1 MKTFFTILAC
11 VSLMMLTSCQFSE
24 NIHINEDG
32 SGTMNFSMDASEMMG
47 MMSQMGEGDAANGM
61 DKAMDS
67 TIVFKDIMEDY
78 KDSIAALPIE
88 EQKKIK
94 ALEDFRMHITMDPKK
109 ETMFF
114 DLETDFEDANDL
126 QDMFKAMNSL
136 SNLKGKSDDAP
147 VSPSASPFS
156 GMDNNGATSVN
167 YAYDGT
173 VFKRIAKIE
182 DQEKHQQSLDSI
194 GESVMMFGGSKY
206 KINYHFPRA
215 VKSFSKEGAMYSEDR
230 KTVTFEVGFM
240 DMLKDPE
247 LLNFEVVLENK

>member
-1 MKTFFTILAC
+1 MKTVFTILALA
-11 VSLMMLTSCQFSE
+11 SLMMLTSCQFSE
-24 NIHINEDG
+24 NVYINEDG

-47 MMSQMGEGDAANGM
+47 MMAQMGGDDSSNGM

-78 KDSIAALPIE
+78 KDSIAAMPIE
-88 EQKKIK
+88 ERKNLE
-94 ALEDFRMHITMDPKK
+94 ALEDFRMRVTMDPEK

-114 DLETDFEDANDL
+114 NLETDFNDANEL
-126 QDMFKAMNSL
+126 QDMFKAMNNL
-136 SNLKGKSDDAP
+136 SNLKGNDAAP
-147 VSPSASPFS
+147 VNSPSSPFS

-182 DQEKHQQSLDSI
+182 DKEKHLQSLDSL
-194 GESVMMFGGSKY
+194 GESAMMFGGSKY

-230 KTVTFEVGFM
+230 KTVTYEVGFM